1 MIYRVAILIF
11 ALQGW
16 LSAALT
22 FDSNYEKET
31 QILRAFDLP
40 PTFLYDSEL
49 QQIIKNKREK
59 YKNHH
64 FFKRMDEAYLF
75 IPMIK
80 TILSQSDIPSEFLF
94 LAMAESGF
102 SLEAYSRKKA
112 SGLWQFMPATG
123 RTYGLK
129 IDDYTD
135 ERRDLVKST
144 EAAVAYLESLYGR
157 FGKWYLAAL
166 AYNYGEGNLARAIR
180 RAGTDD
186 IAVLIDDKKRYLP
199 YESRHYI
206 RKIVALTILGSDES
220 FLINQEYAYL
230 LNRADAY
237 SIAPVTIAGGER
249 LSRVAQMLEIPTETL
264 RKLNRHLNYDFVPP
278 EDEGYTIYIPY
289 VKLSEF
295 KQRYRPEKLRN
306 IYRVH
311 RVKKGE
317 SLASIGKKYHVG
329 YKIIQ
334 DFNRLKGSMLQ
345 INQKLVIP
353 VGAEPAAK
361 RKQYYTVRPGD
372 SLAKIAKTFNISIA
386 QLKALNHLTSDTIH
400 VGDRLGLND

>member
-1 MIYRVAILIF
+1 MLP
-11 ALQGW
+11 GW
-16 LSAALT
+16 LSATLT
-22 FDSNYEKET
+22 FDTNYDREA

-40 PTFLYDSEL
+40 PTFLYDSTL
-49 QQIIKNKREK
+49 QSLIKSKRQK

-80 TILSQSDIPSEFLF
+80 SILSQSDIPSEFLF

-123 RTYGLK
+123 RVYGLK

-144 EAAVAYLESLYGR
+144 KAAVTYLEALYSR

-166 AYNYGEGNLARAIR
+166 AYNCGEGNLARAVR

-186 IAVLIDDKKRYLP
+186 ITVLLDPKKRYLP
-199 YESRHYI
+199 KESRHYI
-206 RKIVALTILGSDES
+206 RKIVALSILGSDES

-237 SIAPVTIAGGER
+237 SIAPVTVAGGER
-249 LSRVAQMLEIPTETL
+249 LSRVAELLDIPTETL
-264 RKLNRHLNYDFVPP
+264 RKLNRHLNYDFTPP
-278 EDEGYTIYIPY
+278 DSSGYTIYIPY
-289 VKLSEF
+289 VKLSDF
-295 KQRYRPEKLRN
+295 KQHYRAEQFQN
-306 IYRVH
+306 IYKVH
-311 RVKKGE
+311 RVRSGE
-317 SLASIGKKYHVG
+317 SLSTIGSRYHVN
-329 YKIIQ
+329 YKIIR
-334 DFNRLKGSMLQ
+334 DFNRLKSTVLQ
-345 INQKLVIP
+345 INQKLIIP
-353 VGAEPAAK
+353 ISATPGTEGK
-361 RKQYYTVRPGD
+361 KYYTVRPGD
-372 SLAKIAKTFNISIA
+372 SLAKIARTFNVTVA
-386 QLKALNHLTSDTIH
+386 RLKKVNHLTSDIIR
-400 VGDRLGLND
+400 VGDRLSLND